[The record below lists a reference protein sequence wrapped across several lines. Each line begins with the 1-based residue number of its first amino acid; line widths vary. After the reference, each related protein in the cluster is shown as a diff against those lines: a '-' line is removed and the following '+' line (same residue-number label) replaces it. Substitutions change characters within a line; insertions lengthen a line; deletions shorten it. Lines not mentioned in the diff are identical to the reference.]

1 MSDNCL
7 KTSFTKRDVNGL
19 LIAIASKQ
27 NLNDWITNNYTDEIG
42 NILRNIIF
50 QDINN
55 PDLGIRP
62 LPEIIQS
69 LSSLKTP
76 DNIPE
81 NTQSFNPNYQPD
93 PEKSALSP

>member
-42 NILRNIIF
+42 NILRNVIF

-81 NTQSFNPNYQPD
+81 NNTKF
-93 PEKSALSP
+93 